1 MDCMLAS
8 SLPISESRI
17 GGEAVKAVSAR
28 AFHRNMGLNA
38 SHWARWSATN
48 IQENPFALEH
58 EDWIAFA
65 IVASANSAHPMARP
79 QPTQDFMLAMP
90 FAKKLAMQVR
100 TPEGERVRNYFLDCE
115 QRVHPDLPG
124 PVQVLLTASRTEILR
139 MALGLSEERDA
150 LKVQTHQQQAT
161 IATLEPKAQAL
172 DRLSD
177 ATGNHCITDA
187 AKVLRMKPTAL
198 FDWLAER
205 AWIYRRGNGGTWIAY
220 QDRIDGGWL
229 VNKVLTLPGKPVV
242 EHGRVVGTLP
252 DKVVDRLLV
261 TPKGL
266 AHLAQLLNKVAS

>member
-8 SLPISESRI
+8 SLPISESQI
-17 GGEAVKAVSAR
+17 GLVSVKAVSAR
-28 AFHRNMGLNA
+28 ALYRNLGMNPTQ
-38 SHWARWSATN
+38 WARWSCAN
-48 IQENPFALEH
+48 IEENPFASRD
-58 EDWIAFA
+58 EDWIAFD
-65 IVASANSAHPMARP
+65 IMSSANSSNPMARP
-79 QPTQDFMLAMP
+79 QATRDFMLAMP

-100 TPEGERVRNYFLDCE
+100 TLEGERVRNYFLECE

-150 LKVQTHQQQAT
+150 LRAQAHQQEAT

-187 AKVLRMKPTAL
+187 AKVLGMKPSAL
-198 FDWLAER
+198 FDWLAKR
-205 AWIYRRGNGGTWIAY
+205 AWIYRRPNGSAWIAY
-220 QDRIDGGWL
+220 QDRVDAGFL
-229 VNKVLTLPGKPVV
+229 VNKVLTLAGRPMV

-252 DKVVDRLLV
+252 DKVVDRLLI

-266 AHLAQLLNKVAS
+266 AHLAQLLNQAAS